1 MSVGDGAY
9 AGPFDSGEPDWLD
22 EEAGPVVRPYTITG
36 GRVDPAG
43 FDLIAHV
50 VATPGNPAA
59 PPGDPA
65 RGQTPEE
72 RAILTVAA
80 NPCAVVEVAAIVDLP
95 LGVVRVLLA
104 DLHEKDLIERY
115 DPPAA
120 PDGPNEQ
127 LLQAVIHGLRSI

>member
-1 MSVGDGAY
+1 MSIGDGAY
-9 AGPFDSGEPDWLD
+9 AGPLDSGEPDWLD

-50 VATPGNPAA
+50 VATEGNASA

-80 NPCAVVEVAAIVDLP
+80 SPCAVVEVAAVVDLP

-104 DLHEKDLIERY
+104 DLHEKELIERY
-115 DPPAA
+115 DPPTAA
-120 PDGPNEQ
+120 DGPNEQ
-127 LLQAVIHGLRSI
+127 LLQAVIHGLRAI

>member
-1 MSVGDGAY
+1 
-9 AGPFDSGEPDWLD
+9 
-22 EEAGPVVRPYTITG
+22 
-36 GRVDPAG
+36 VDPAG

-50 VATPGNPAA
+50 VATEGNPSA

-72 RAILTVAA
+72 RAILAVAA
-80 NPCAVVEVAAIVDLP
+80 DPVAVVEVAAIVDLP

-104 DLHEKDLIERY
+104 DLHEKGLIDRY
-115 DPPAA
+115 DPPSA

-127 LLQAVIHGLRSI
+127 MLQAVIHGLRSI